1 MDQEKS
7 LRLLEFHKIRGLL
20 ADLADTEDGRAGCMA
35 LSPSDDFEQVQQE
48 LARTQAALKIL
59 NLKGPLSMRG
69 LRNVSDA
76 LKRLR
81 VEAALSIP
89 ELMDC
94 AFLLRTARRLRE
106 YRGDGEALE
115 SVLDG
120 EFARIVP
127 HKALE
132 DRLYASFNAEGEA
145 LDTASDELYR
155 IRRQIASAQS
165 RVRESLD
172 KLIRSAQYARCLQEP
187 VVTVRGGRFVVPVKV
202 EYKGEISGLVH
213 DVSATGA
220 TVFIEPASVVEA
232 NNEVRLLEG
241 REKAEIERIVY
252 ELSALLS
259 SVCEDLEDD
268 YLMCTRFDILFARA
282 KLAVDMRA
290 TMPVVN
296 DRGIVDLRRARHPL
310 LDRDT
315 VVPVDIALGQDYD
328 TLVITGPNTGGK
340 TVSLK
345 LIGLVSAM
353 AQAGLYIP
361 CAEESRCAVFDN
373 ILTDVG
379 DEQSIEQSLSTFS
392 SHMTNI
398 IQIIDKATARSLC
411 LFDELGAGTDP
422 VEGAALSVAI
432 LEYVRDK
439 GARIVCTTHFPELK
453 VYALQ
458 TAGVRNASCEFD
470 VETLRPTYRLITGMP
485 GRSNAFA
492 ISEKLGLKKEIIEQA
507 ATHLTSD
514 SIAFEEILAQIEK
527 NRRAS
532 ERERDAA
539 MADRAAAAAQL
550 QNAQQKQREMQ
561 ARIEKEL
568 EQVKGQGRRI
578 VEGAKAQV
586 QEVLAGLDALV
597 REKERADFKERL
609 QGFKQR
615 TRRTLRELE
624 DELDPVH
631 EAQTEYE
638 LPRPLRIGDTVE
650 VVGITRA
657 GVVASLPGRD
667 GKLVVTAGSM
677 KLTVNVKDVRLIK
690 APKKRAP
697 YTPTEGPAVRRASDT
712 LHVRG
717 MTVAE
722 MEPELEQF
730 LDSAVMAGLHE
741 VTVVHGKGTGA
752 LRAAVWDYLRGHPH
766 VKSFRAGRFGEGE
779 QGVTVIELKEK
790 GR

>member
-7 LRLLEFHKIRGLL
+7 LRLLEFHKIRSLL
-20 ADLADTEDGRAGCMA
+20 AAAADTEGGRAGCMA
-35 LSPSDDFEQVQQE
+35 LMPFTDPERVRGE
-48 LARTQAALKIL
+48 LARTQAALRIL
-59 NLKGPLSMRG
+59 NVKGPLSMRG
-69 LRNVSDA
+69 LRDISGA
-76 LKRLR
+76 IERLR
-81 VEAALSIP
+81 VEAPLSIP

-106 YRGDGEALE
+106 YRGEGEALE
-115 SVLDG
+115 SVLDD
-120 EFARIVP
+120 EFERLAP
-127 HKALE
+127 HRALE
-132 DRLYASFNAEGEA
+132 DRLYASFNAEGEVMDA
-145 LDTASDELYR
+145 ASDELYR

-165 RVRESLD
+165 RIRENLD
-172 KLIRSAQYARCLQEP
+172 KLIRSAQYSRCLQEP

-202 EYKGEISGLVH
+202 EYKGEISGLIH

-220 TVFIEPASVVEA
+220 TVFVEPASVVEA

-241 REKAEIERIVY
+241 REKAEIERILY
-252 ELSALLS
+252 ELSALLTA
-259 SVCEDLEDD
+259 VCEDLEENF
-268 YLMCTRFDILFARA
+268 LLCTRFDELFAKA
-282 KLAVDMRA
+282 KLAVEMRA
-290 TMPVVN
+290 TMPLVN

-315 VVPVDIALGQDYD
+315 VVPVDVALGQDYD

-345 LIGLVSAM
+345 LVGLVCAM

-361 CAEESRCAVFDN
+361 CAEESRSPVFDM

-398 IQIIDKATARSLC
+398 IQIIDRATARSLC

-432 LEYVRDK
+432 LEYVRAK

-458 TAGVRNASCEFD
+458 TDGVRNASCEFD

-492 ISEKLGLKKEIIEQA
+492 ISEKLGLKKEIIDKA

-514 SIAFEEILAQIEK
+514 SIAFEEILSQIEK

-539 MADRAAAAAQL
+539 MADRAAAEEML
-550 QNAQQKQREMQ
+550 HSAQQKQREMQ
-561 ARIEKEL
+561 ARIEREL

-609 QGFKQR
+609 QGFRQGA
-615 TRRTLRELE
+615 RRTLRELE
-624 DELDPVH
+624 DELDPVR
-631 EAQTEYE
+631 ETQTEYE
-638 LPRPLRIGDTVE
+638 LPRPLRVGDTVE

-667 GKLVVTAGSM
+667 GKLTVTAGSM
-677 KLTVNVKDVRLIK
+677 KLSVNVKDVRLIK
-690 APKKRAP
+690 APKKRAA
-697 YTPTEGPAVRRASDT
+697 YTPKEGPSVRRASDT

-752 LRAAVWDYLRGHPH
+752 LRAAVGDYLRGHPH
-766 VKSFRAGRFGEGE
+766 VKSYRAGRFGEGE
-779 QGVTVIELKEK
+779 QGVTVIELRERGK
-790 GR
+790 